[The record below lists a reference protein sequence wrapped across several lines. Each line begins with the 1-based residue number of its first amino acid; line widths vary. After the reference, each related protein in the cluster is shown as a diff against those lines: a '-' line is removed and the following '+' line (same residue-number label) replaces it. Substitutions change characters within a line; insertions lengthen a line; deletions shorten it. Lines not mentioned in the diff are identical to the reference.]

1 MDPFLFFFTRYVALQ
16 KSSSTCYPAAM
27 NIYDNVACAHENV
40 YSLIYIAI
48 NNYSKDP
55 PKVASSIHVG
65 E

>member
-1 MDPFLFFFTRYVALQ
+1 VALQ